1 MATRRDFIKTSA
13 VTGAMTH
20 RPMLRLRGLTILLA
34 LGWPALGVAQD
45 LVIDWASA
53 VDVVAGTTI
62 SGATILIRDGRIQ
75 SIGPSGGP
83 APAGVRLIDGRG
95 LFVIP
100 GLWDMHV
107 HLGAAGRGSL
117 ATLVRYGVTSVRDLG
132 GSLDS
137 VLRWRREVRAGAVVG
152 PRIMVAGPIIENG
165 SWKNKVGSLDVPG
178 IKELMAERIGVDTPE
193 QARRAVARIAALGV
207 DVVKVRNSPPRAAYA
222 ALMASAGKRGLF
234 TAGHLPGPDVGLAGA
249 LATKMRS
256 IEHLELLGDLE
267 KMPAARRDRVVRGI
281 VVAEMWIDP
290 TLSASFL
297 RANSDSLIDARV
309 AGNDPGD
316 SLASLVT
323 PQLRAF
329 WQAQRALKPFDA
341 PREYFAE
348 QIAQGLEGLRRFKA
362 GGVKLLAGTD
372 LGVLLSYPG
381 HSLHDEL
388 IFLVDS
394 LGLTPAEAIRTATV
408 EPARYFRMT
417 DSLGTIAPGQLADL
431 VLLAGNPLLDIRNI
445 RRVAA
450 VVVAGRLGTDH

>member
-1 MATRRDFIKTSA
+1 MTPARPRPE
-13 VTGAMTH
+13 MTH
-20 RPMLRLRGLTILLA
+20 RPMLRLRGLTILIA
-34 LGWPALGVAQD
+34 LGWPAQGVAQD
-45 LVIDWASA
+45 LVIAGATA
-53 VDVVAGTTI
+53 VDVGAGTTI

-83 APAGVRLIDGRG
+83 APVGARLLDGRG
-95 LFVIP
+95 LFVMP

-137 VLRWRREVRAGAVVG
+137 VLRWRQEVRAGAVVG

-165 SWKNKVGSLDVPG
+165 LWKNKVGSLDVPG

-207 DVVKVRNSPPRAAYA
+207 DGVKVRNSPPKAAYA
-222 ALMASAGKRGLF
+222 ALMAAAGKRGLF

-249 LATKMRS
+249 LAARMRS
-256 IEHLELLGDLE
+256 IEHLEGLGDLE
-267 KMPAARRDRVVRGI
+267 KMPAVRRDRVVRGI
-281 VVAEMWIDP
+281 VAADMWIDP

-323 PQLRAF
+323 PRCGRPGRPSGLSSRSTPLASTTPSRSPGDSRASGDSRPEASNC
-329 WQAQRALKPFDA
+329 WPA
-341 PREYFAE
+341 PTSACRSP
-348 QIAQGLEGLRRFKA
+348 I
-362 GGVKLLAGTD
+362 
-372 LGVLLSYPG
+372 P
-381 HSLHDEL
+381 
-388 IFLVDS
+388 
-394 LGLTPAEAIRTATV
+394 AIRS
-408 EPARYFRMT
+408 MT
-417 DSLGTIAPGQLADL
+417 
-431 VLLAGNPLLDIRNI
+431 N
-445 RRVAA
+445 
-450 VVVAGRLGTDH
+450 